1 MEQIK
6 VRTNITIYY
15 PYSHNFISRIF
26 LEKVY
31 FPLFKSHHK
40 FFIVT
45 TKNKFPRL
53 GYQQVIKID
62 HQDLP
67 SLIQKQIQDRLYLQN
82 NYLYYPSSKS
92 FLLILILIP
101 FVAISIICAIFLF
114 VINSCFPEPENYF
127 NPHNFC
133 QKFTFNNYILTYLLQ
148 SKMPSWISY
157 SQDLVLR
164 RNLIKR
170 LPPDENPYYLDW
182 LYANGIA
189 YSPIYS
195 DYLINQKN
203 GSLDLSLLE
212 KTSPQKAI
220 SYELNYTD
228 KKLTATINIISE
240 KNVSKI
246 INIKLPVNFVL
257 QNILLNTIKLPSG
270 SFWQKN
276 QSLYIDTSVFTPQE
290 NELKLILDSNLNNNK
305 QSLWG
310 VYIQLPF
317 NQTLV
322 SHTLVI
328 NYPPDWLIIVRQK
341 PHIARNGFLQ
351 YNLPV
356 RGISKIDFNL

>member
-1 MEQIK
+1 MVQIK
-6 VRTNITIYY
+6 VKTNITIYY
-15 PYSHNFISRIF
+15 PYNHNYISRIF

-45 TKNKFPRL
+45 TKNKFPHL
-53 GYQQVIKID
+53 GYQQVLKID

-82 NYLYYPSSKS
+82 NYLYFPNSKKY
-92 FLLILILIP
+92 LPILILILFTTIL
-101 FVAISIICAIFLF
+101 IIYIAFFI
-114 VINSCFPEPENYF
+114 VVSGCFPEPENYF

-133 QKFTFNNYILTYLLQ
+133 QKLTYKNHILTYLLR
-148 SKMPSWISY
+148 SKMPPWVSY
-157 SQDLVLR
+157 SQDTVLR
-164 RNLIKR
+164 QSLLKK
-170 LPPDENPYYLDW
+170 LPWDKNPYYLDW

-212 KTSPQKAI
+212 NTSPLKAI

-228 KKLTATINIISE
+228 KKLTTTINIIFE

-246 INIKLPVNFVL
+246 INIKLPVDFVL

-276 QSLYIDTSVFTPQE
+276 QSLFIDTSVFTPQE
-290 NELKLILDSNLNNNK
+290 NELKLILDSNLNKNK